1 MLTKTAK
8 VEESKEEEEEED
20 SDDDEE
26 YDDESSDDEED
37 GAPKPSISVAVC
49 GKECELNT
57 MWWLL
62 ARVVERLDKNIKDFP
77 GLGLVYLLHRDDF
90 SRTNLVCMRAENNVL
105 RD

>member
-8 VEESKEEEEEED
+8 AEEIKEEEED
-20 SDDDEE
+20 SSDDEE

-49 GKECELNT
+49 GKACEVNT

-77 GLGLVYLLHRDDF
+77 GLGLAYLLHRNDV
-90 SRTNLVCMRAENNVL
+90 SLAPI
-105 RD
+105 